1 MITAA
6 KLFEITDATALKHK
20 SISELGYSQMYVITQ
35 LGPEK
40 IDTLLAA
47 DGAYYTGKYIGSGL
61 NGQTFNIGQGFHK
74 RFDLG
79 TGWYY
84 YTYGNSS

>member
-1 MITAA
+1 MAS
-6 KLFEITDATALKHK
+6 KLFEVRDVGLLKHK

-40 IDTLLAA
+40 VDELLAA
-47 DGAYYTGKYIGSGL
+47 DSGLYYTGKYIGSGL

-79 TGWYY
+79 TCWYY